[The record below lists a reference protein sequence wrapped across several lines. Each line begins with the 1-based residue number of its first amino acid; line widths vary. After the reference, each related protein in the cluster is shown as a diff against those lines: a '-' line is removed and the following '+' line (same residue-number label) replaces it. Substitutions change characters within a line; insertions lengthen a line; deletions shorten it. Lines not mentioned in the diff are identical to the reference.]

1 MSTYDTIVQAL
12 PLTIQGVEVMDP
24 VLTLFGDGWS
34 LTLMCPWTVQGP
46 GISSSW
52 ESEDLE
58 DEVWDLVGHQ
68 ITSLTAGPDVIDPTF
83 HLSGE
88 IGLAVQA
95 DSDLDPWTLMIPG
108 LVVTGRHGL

>member
-1 MSTYDTIVQAL
+1 MSTYDAIVQAL

-34 LTLMCPWTVQGP
+34 LTLMCPWTVEGP

-58 DEVWDLVGHQ
+58 DVVWDEPRGGCRRSYVDRWAW
-68 ITSLTAGPDVIDPTF
+68 SRC
-83 HLSGE
+83 
-88 IGLAVQA
+88 
-95 DSDLDPWTLMIPG
+95 WCW
-108 LVVTGRHGL
+108 